1 MNVNKEIFTHSCCIV
16 NRNEQ
21 VEQLKQPTIF
31 VLRKSLWKLRKIRI
45 KHFWWKLILWKLLAV
60 GLLQE
65 FFEIFKITSGSVKYA
80 EFSI

>member
-21 VEQLKQPTIF
+21 VEQLKQLSRG
-31 VLRKSLWKLRKIRI
+31 VLRKSLWKFRKIRT
-45 KHFWWKLILWKLLAV
+45 KHFWWKLAV